1 MIWKILIVILVLD
14 LIQRAI
20 QYGPYELRNVINYF
34 RQEKVDKRSWEYP
47 YNNAP
52 YCGVTQPTAQPIP
65 GVNKD
70 SSEQDQTVSKERKEE
85 HIADFIETSMS
96 QQRKKNC
103 I

>member
-14 LIQRAI
+14 LVKRII

-34 RQEKVDKRSWEYP
+34 RYSLNGPNKDYVYFKI
-47 YNNAP
+47 
-52 YCGVTQPTAQPIP
+52 GP

-70 SSEQDQTVSKERKEE
+70 SSEQDQTINNKEKKEE
-85 HIADFIETSMS
+85 HIADFIESSMS